1 VRYWLARKGRAGTL
15 NAAGK
20 AARALRFAGCCLG
33 VALSLL
39 PGALH
44 AQSGELWLSAGASL
58 LANTAL
64 GSASPSGSSNDEH
77 LGDAGFRIGLRLT
90 LNTAGRWGNE
100 FQYAYNYS
108 YFDDRTGAI
117 LGSPSSAGMGMNQFG
132 YNVLYYFNATNQ
144 EPKVRP
150 FVTAGF
156 QLDDYVMPY
165 SAVVNHDNNSV
176 RPGFNY
182 GGGMQFRL
190 SPLFAW
196 RFDVRG
202 YDTGKPNWA
211 GILYKQSGL
220 LHQTEASVG
229 FGYVF

>member
-1 VRYWLARKGRAGTL
+1 MSRGMRLKPRYCLAVL
-15 NAAGK
+15 
-20 AARALRFAGCCLG
+20 L
-33 VALSLL
+33 LL
-39 PGALH
+39 PGALN

-58 LANTAL
+58 LANTDL
-64 GSASPSGSSNDEH
+64 GSASASGSSNDIH
-77 LGDAGFRIGLRLT
+77 LGDGGFRIGLRLT
-90 LNTAGRWGNE
+90 LNTAGRWGHE

-108 YFDDRTGAI
+108 FFNDRTGAI
-117 LGSPSSAGMGMNQFG
+117 LGAPGSASMGMNQFG
-132 YNVLYYFNATNQ
+132 YNVLYYFNATNK

-156 QLDDYVMPY
+156 QLDDYVMPF
-165 SAVVNHDNNSV
+165 SAVVNHDNNSW

-182 GGGMQFRL
+182 GGGIKFRI

>member
-1 VRYWLARKGRAGTL
+1 MNRWLPVILA
-15 NAAGK
+15 
-20 AARALRFAGCCLG
+20 
-33 VALSLL
+33 VL
-39 PGALH
+39 PGGLW
-44 AQSGELWLSAGASL
+44 AQSGELWVSAGASL
-58 LANTAL
+58 LANTDL
-64 GSASPSGSSNDEH
+64 GSASPSGSSNDVH
-77 LGDAGFRIGLRLT
+77 LGDAGFRIGLRVT
-90 LNTAGRWGNE
+90 LNTAGRWGHE
-100 FQYAYNYS
+100 FQYAYTYS

-117 LGSPSSAGMGMNQFG
+117 LGAPGSTGMGMDQLG

-156 QLDDYVMPY
+156 QVDDYVMPFA
-165 SAVVNHDNNSV
+165 AVVNHDNSSW

-182 GGGMQFRL
+182 GGGIQFRL

-196 RFDVRG
+196 RFDIRG
-202 YDTGKPNWA
+202 YDTGKPDWA
-211 GILYKQSGL
+211 GILYKQGGL